1 MGEVV
6 TTMGNATIIHENDIH
21 FNSNLDQLLQ
31 QVHCMIAAF
40 MSPLYTLYSTTKWL
54 SRKRESSNGQ
64 ISILN
69 HSIFL
74 VTSFNDAFQNLLDG

>member
-6 TTMGNATIIHENDIH
+6 TTRGNATIIHENDIH
-21 FNSNLDQLLQ
+21 FDSNLDQLLQ

-40 MSPLYTLYSTTKWL
+40 MSPLYTLYSKTKWF
-54 SRKRESSNGQ
+54 SRKRESNNGQ

-69 HSIFL
+69 HL
-74 VTSFNDAFQNLLDG
+74 YLRRNLSLLICLKFG